1 MFDQNNINNKTR
13 TTSIKK
19 IKKIKKKL
27 KKSIDK
33 QIIKWYNNN
42 VR

>member
-1 MFDQNNINNKTR
+1 MEESFKYEYSAPTIEE
-13 TTSIKK
+13 
-19 IKKIKKKL
+19 KKL
-27 KKSIDK
+27 IKSIDK